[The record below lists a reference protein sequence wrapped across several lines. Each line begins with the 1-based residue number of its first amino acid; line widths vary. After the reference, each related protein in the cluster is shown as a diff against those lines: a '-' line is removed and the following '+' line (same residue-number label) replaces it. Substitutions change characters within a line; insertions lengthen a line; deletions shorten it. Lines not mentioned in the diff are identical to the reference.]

1 MAPKNSGRGKAKGDK
16 KKKEE
21 KVLPVVLD
29 ITVNLPDETSVVLKG
44 ISTDKI
50 IDVRRLLSVNTLT
63 CHITNYSL
71 AHEIRG
77 PRLKDSVDVS
87 ALKPCVLTLVEEHY
101 DDDRSTAHVRRLL
114 DIVACTTCFGPS
126 SKTDAAKIVSGVQ
139 ENGAVSG
146 GKKKKS
152 GKHAEK
158 SNGHL
163 SPPQSPTKE
172 PLAEG
177 EGDLNNS
184 CPKLGCFYEFFS
196 LSHLTPPLQYVRKV
210 ERRQDREIAA
220 DAHLFSL
227 EVKLCNGK
235 LVFVEAC
242 RKGFFT
248 VGKKPG
254 FGHSLIDLL
263 RQLSRA
269 FDMAYDGLM
278 KAFSERNKF
287 GNLPYGFRANT
298 WLIPPVTAQLP
309 LVFPSLPLEDEYWG
323 GNGGGLGRDGKS
335 DLVPWADE
343 FAFLSSMACQTAEER
358 QIRDRR
364 AFLLHSLFVDV
375 AIFRAIS
382 ALRHVMDKQEPINA
396 VAYGE
401 ALFTERV
408 GDLSIKVFKDVSD
421 ASYKVDTKI
430 DGVLATGMDQL
441 KLRERNLL
449 KGITADEN
457 TAAHDITTLGVINV
471 RHCGYLT
478 VVKVEREQSVEAS
491 DPYHI
496 TELLDQ
502 PEGGANALNINSLR
516 LLLHERVVSPE
527 HGRSTTQSQITEQK
541 ELNIAQGFVERLLE
555 ESLAKLKEEDIEQD
569 NFVRW
574 ELGACWIQ
582 HLQDLNNTEKNKK
595 SSSEQ
600 AKTETKVE
608 GLGTPLKSL
617 KNSKKKSDVSS
628 LKMPSQTSNSDS
640 AVANGEVED
649 DASNQSQL
657 GSKTEENELALKNL
671 LPESGFTR
679 LKESGTGLHSKS
691 LQELSELSHKYY
703 NEVALPKLV
712 ADFGSLELS
721 PVDGRTL
728 TDFMH
733 TRGLRMRS
741 LGQVVKLSEKLSHV
755 QSLCI
760 HEMIIRAFK
769 HILQAVIAAVSEGKE
784 LAVSIAATLNLMLG
798 VPQAGDSTQSCIIH
812 TLVWNWLET
821 FLMKRYSWDISSLNF
836 RDIRKFAILRGL
848 CHKVGIELVPR
859 DFDMDAP
866 NPFRKVDVVSL
877 VPVHKQAACSSADGR
892 QLLES
897 SKTALDKGKLEDAVG
912 YGTKALAKLVAVC
925 GPYHRMTAGAYSL
938 LAVVLYHTGDF
949 NQATIY
955 QQKALDINE
964 RELGLDH
971 PDTMKSYGDLAVFYY
986 RLQHTELALKYV
998 KRALYLLH
1006 LTCGP
1011 SHPNTAATYIN
1022 VAMMEE
1028 GLGNV
1033 HVALRYLHKAL
1044 KCNQQLLGPD
1054 HIQTAASY
1062 HAIAIALSL
1071 MEAYPLSVQ
1080 HEQTTL
1086 QILRAKL
1093 GPDDLRTQDAAAWLE
1108 YFESK
1113 AFEQQEAA
1121 RNGTRKPDASIASKG
1136 HLSVSDLLDYI
1147 NPNNNE
1153 VKGRDAAAAAAKKK
1167 SNILKVKLKPLEI
1180 FSSASSDESVR
1191 ELLKES
1197 SDEEKQITES
1207 EITVVENE
1215 SIEPVQPK
1223 QPVIHEVSEEKGNIP
1238 DEISSETHGEG
1249 EDGWQP
1255 VQRPRS
1261 SGFYSRRVRQRRA
1274 HASKVYAHMKKDGR
1288 VEADSAGI
1296 QHTYQANKY
1305 YLVKKR
1311 TMSPGSYTDYY
1322 TAKSSSQSV
1331 KFGRRIVKAV
1341 AYRVKS
1347 TPSSAA
1353 QSAVAVASDAGG
1365 EPSSSALESGQTSA
1379 SDVVGPISHRSSIVS
1394 LGKSPSYKEVALAP
1408 PGSIGILQ
1416 ARVTQSEK
1424 EAKEKDHDND
1434 DSPSATNVKMTDE
1447 EDSPPLT
1454 SASQFNK
1461 EVAETNSADIEEDQS
1476 DLPTS
1481 QGTEKVPEELVDVDY
1496 VPDTVED
1503 PKSQSYVLEADSKS
1517 ESSTEV
1523 HDAALDKSVDS
1534 YPGDS
1539 REYPSSKLSASAAPF
1554 SPSPARATTVAMNI
1568 ALPAGPAWPMNMTLH
1583 PRPLPVY
1590 PAINQMCSSPH
1601 HSYPSPPP
1609 TPNMMHPV
1617 PFMYPPYSQA
1627 QPIPTSFPGGPFHVN
1642 HFAWQCNHPSEY
1654 VHGTVWPVSRSL
1666 DIPVSPPI
1674 SEPLIDCLLEQK
1686 IQHEITEN
1694 ASPTTILSVDMNGVN
1709 DEDSIPMIDEAENVN
1724 KLPEVRSDNKTV
1736 KHSLESPG
1744 SVIGKSESTEYGN
1757 LSANGGDSIDNHVS
1771 VNPWNMEGE
1780 RTVNVIIRSRRNKKQ
1795 TLRLP
1800 MSLLSRPFG
1809 SQPFKLVYSRV
1820 VRGSESP
1827 KYLESPSNVEA
1838 KGVAT

>member
-1 MAPKNSGRGKAKGDK
+1 MAPKNSGRGKTKGDK

-29 ITVNLPDETSVVLKG
+29 ITVNLPDETNVVLKM
-44 ISTDKI
+44 
-50 IDVRRLLSVNTLT
+50 
-63 CHITNYSL
+63 
-71 AHEIRG
+71 RG

-87 ALKPCVLTLVEEHY
+87 ALKPCILTLVEEDY
-101 DDDRSTAHVRRLL
+101 DHDRSTAQVRRLL

-126 SKTDAAKIVSGVQ
+126 TKSDSAKNASGVQ
-139 ENGAVSG
+139 EITAASG
-146 GKKKKS
+146 GKKKKT
-152 GKHAEK
+152 GKVAEK
-158 SNGHL
+158 TNGHM
-163 SPPQSPTKE
+163 SPPELPSPTKE
-172 PLAEG
+172 ALAEG
-177 EGDLNNS
+177 EGELNNS
-184 CPKLGCFYEFFS
+184 CPKLGCFYDFFS
-196 LSHLTPPLQYVRKV
+196 LSHLTPPLQHVRKV
-210 ERRQDREIAA
+210 ERRLDSEIPA

-235 LVFVEAC
+235 LAYVEAC

-248 VGKKPG
+248 VGKRPG
-254 FGHSLIDLL
+254 FGHNLVDLL

-309 LVFPSLPLEDEYWG
+309 WVFPSLPMEDECWG

-335 DLVPWADE
+335 DLIPWAEE

-375 AIFRAIS
+375 AIFRAIT
-382 ALRHVMDKQEPINA
+382 ALQHVMGKQERNHPIGNG
-396 VAYGE
+396 VV
-401 ALFTERV
+401 LFAERV

-421 ASYKVDTKI
+421 ASCKVDTKI

-457 TAAHDITTLGVINV
+457 TAAHDIATLGVINV

-478 VVKVEREQSVEAS
+478 VVKVERKESIEEIAPYQS
-491 DPYHI
+491 I
-496 TELLDQ
+496 ELLDQ
-502 PEGGANALNINSLR
+502 PEGGANALNVNSLR
-516 LLLHERVVSPE
+516 MLLHER
-527 HGRSTTQSQITEQK
+527 TTSSDHSKPTAQSQITEHK
-541 ELNIAQGFVERLLE
+541 ELNVAQGFVERLLE
-555 ESLAKLKEEDIEQD
+555 ESLTKLKEEDMEQD
-569 NFVRW
+569 DFVRW

-595 SSSEQ
+595 SSNEQ
-600 AKTETKVE
+600 AKNEIKVE

-617 KNSKKKSDVSS
+617 KNSKKKTDVTS
-628 LKMPSQTSNSDS
+628 LKVPSQTPNNDS
-640 AVANGEVED
+640 AVTNGDVED
-649 DASNQSQL
+649 GASMHSQIDSN
-657 GSKTEENELALKNL
+657 GEENELALKSM
-671 LPESGFTR
+671 LPDSAFTR
-679 LKESGTGLHSKS
+679 LKESGTGLHSKV
-691 LQELSELSHKYY
+691 Q
-703 NEVALPKLV
+703 
-712 ADFGSLELS
+712 
-721 PVDGRTL
+721 
-728 TDFMH
+728 
-733 TRGLRMRS
+733 
-741 LGQVVKLSEKLSHV
+741 LSEKLSHV

-760 HEMIIRAFK
+760 HEMIVRAFK
-769 HILQAVIAAVSEGKE
+769 HILQAVIAAVSETKE
-784 LAVSIAATLNLMLG
+784 IAVSVAAALNLMLG
-798 VPQAGDSTQSCIIH
+798 VPHAGESTQSCLIH
-812 TLVWNWLET
+812 PLAWKWLET
-821 FLMKRYSWDISSLNF
+821 FLTKRYNWDISSLNY

-859 DFDMDAP
+859 DFNMDAP
-866 NPFRKVDVVSL
+866 KPFHKVDIVSL

-1153 VKGRDAAAAAAKKK
+1153 AKSRDAAAAKRK
-1167 SNILKVKLKPLEI
+1167 SNILKVKAKPIEGLGPV
-1180 FSSASSDESVR
+1180 SSDESVKDILR
-1191 ELLKES
+1191 ES
-1197 SDEEKQITES
+1197 SDEEKQITEP
-1207 EITVVENE
+1207 EVTVVEGE
-1215 SIEPVQPK
+1215 SIVPVQSE
-1223 QPVIHEVSEEKGNIP
+1223 QLAVQEVFEEKGNAFN
-1238 DEISSETHGEG
+1238 EISSVTHAEG

-1274 HASKVYAHMKKDGR
+1274 HVGKVYAHMKKDVQIEGDNAR
-1288 VEADSAGI
+1288 I
-1296 QHTYQANKY
+1296 HHTYQANKY

-1322 TAKSSSQSV
+1322 TAKTSSQSA
-1331 KFGRRIVKAV
+1331 KFGRRFVKAV

-1347 TPSSAA
+1347 TPSA
-1353 QSAVAVASDAGG
+1353 QSAAVLASDAGE
-1365 EPSSSALESGQTSA
+1365 EPLSFALESGQTSA
-1379 SDVVGPISHRSSIVS
+1379 SDAVGSISQRSAIVS

-1416 ARVTQSEK
+1416 ARVTQPENQ
-1424 EAKEKDHDND
+1424 EPKEKDSRKDDN
-1434 DSPSATNVKMTDE
+1434 SSATSVKM
-1447 EDSPPLT
+1447 EDQEDNPSLIT
-1454 SASQFNK
+1454 ASQFNK
-1461 EVAETNSADIEEDQS
+1461 ENAVTNSADEEEKQS
-1476 DLPTS
+1476 DLPVS
-1481 QGTEKVPEELVDVDY
+1481 AGAEVVAEEQVDGDY
-1496 VPDTVED
+1496 VPNTIGD
-1503 PKSQSYVLEADSKS
+1503 PKSQSDVLEADSRSDSSMEVRDDIKEKS
-1517 ESSTEV
+1517 
-1523 HDAALDKSVDS
+1523 LDTHSCE
-1534 YPGDS
+1534 S

-1554 SPSPARATTVAMNI
+1554 NPSPAVARATTVAMNI

-1601 HSYPSPPP
+1601 HPYPSPPP

-1617 PFMYPPYSQA
+1617 PFIYPPYSQA
-1627 QPIPTSFPGGPFHVN
+1627 QPIPTSFPSSPFHVN
-1642 HFAWQCNHPSEY
+1642 HFAWQCNNPSEY
-1654 VHGTVWPVSRSL
+1654 AHGTVWPVSRPI

-1674 SEPLIDCLLEQK
+1674 SEPHLDCLLEQK
-1686 IQHEITEN
+1686 TQIEITEN
-1694 ASPTTILSVDMNGVN
+1694 ASPTIILSVDMNGVN
-1709 DEDSIPMIDEAENVN
+1709 EEDSIPMPDEADIVN
-1724 KLPEVRSDNKTV
+1724 KLPEFGSDNETNIV
-1736 KHSLESPG
+1736 SLESSG
-1744 SVIGKSESTEYGN
+1744 CITAKSESTEPRN
-1757 LSANGGDSIDNHVS
+1757 LNANGGSSIDNHITM
-1771 VNPWNMEGE
+1771 NPWNMEGE

-1800 MSLLSRPFG
+1800 LSLLGRPFG
-1809 SQPFKLVYSRV
+1809 CQRFKVAYSRV

-1827 KYLESPSNVEA
+1827 KYLNAPSNEETRA
-1838 KGVAT
+1838 VAI